1 MQDEIDKKL
10 AEILG
15 PKTDADNVKPVKKK
29 KEKAAKVEVGELWS
43 LFMFKIGW
51 CSHYFTYDFYD
62 MQEKKA
68 AVVTAAPPSEEEL
81 NPYSIF
87 PQPEEN
93 FKVP

>member
-43 LFMFKIGW
+43 LFMFKIG
-51 CSHYFTYDFYD
+51 
-62 MQEKKA
+62 
-68 AVVTAAPPSEEEL
+68 
-81 NPYSIF
+81 
-87 PQPEEN
+87 
-93 FKVP
+93 